1 MISRDN
7 IISSV
12 RHSLHRDD

>member
-1 MISRDN
+1 MGSRDN

-12 RHSLHRDD
+12 QHSLHRDD